1 MTDAPP
7 PTYSQPAQ
15 PAVNPG
21 QTLGIV
27 ALIVSIVSLFIPIA
41 LVSLILG
48 IVARGQSKKV
58 GMSNGLATAAI
69 WISAILIAL
78 TILAFI
84 IIIVV
89 IGSDVFFSAIS
100 TPIDPSFAP

>member
-27 ALIVSIVSLFIPIA
+27 ALILAF
-41 LVSLILG
+41 LVPLIGLILG

-69 WISAILIAL
+69 WISVV
-78 TILAFI
+78 FM
-84 IIIVV
+84 V
-89 IGSDVFFSAIS
+89 IGLIVSILVIVAYGSLFAITEYS
-100 TPIDPSFAP
+100 SF